1 MKNNIYRKTSTIV
14 INNNIRI
21 NFGNKSKIRYKN
33 SKSNYG
39 QNSISYLLDKI
50 PIYYQT
56 EVN

>member
-1 MKNNIYRKTSTIV
+1 MKNNIDRKTSTIV

-21 NFGNKSKIRYKN
+21 NFGNKAKIGYKK

-50 PIYYQT
+50 PI
-56 EVN
+56 